1 MKNIVSL
8 VPIAFLLLFSCKTD
22 SKKKSVSE
30 RSPEALAGFADTPT
44 EKTSEKNS
52 GNAPKGMVHIPG
64 GIFTMGSQDPNAHQT
79 EGPAYS
85 VQLSSFY
92 IDVTEVTNAEF
103 EKFVKE
109 TGYKTVAERPV
120 DWEEIKKQVPPGTP
134 KPADSVLQPGG
145 LIFDPI
151 PNVANLNDFSQWWA
165 WKIGADWRHPH
176 GPDTDIKGKGKN
188 PVVQIAF
195 EDAEAYAKWAGKR
208 LPTEAEWEYASRGG
222 QVNHAFAW
230 GDELTPHGKYL
241 ANFFQGTFPTGNSS
255 ADGFVGS
262 APVESYQP
270 NGYGLYDM
278 IGNVWE
284 WTSDW
289 YRPDSNARNKLA
301 SNGGLCINP
310 TGPKQSYDPNDP
322 NVPKRVIKG
331 GSFLCSEQYC
341 SNYRP
346 SARMASA
353 YDSGQEHLGFRCV
366 QDLGVGQ

>member
-1 MKNIVSL
+1 MKNILTLISL
-8 VPIAFLLLFSCKTD
+8 TFLFLFSCKTD
-22 SKKKSVSE
+22 SKKKIVNKEASGTHAESVEESTGI
-30 RSPEALAGFADTPT
+30 PI
-44 EKTSEKNS
+44 KTAN
-52 GNAPKGMVHIPG
+52 NAPKGMVHIPG
-64 GIFTMGSQDPNAHQT
+64 GIFTMGSQDPNAHPS

-92 IDVTEVTNAEF
+92 IDVKEVTNAEF
-103 EKFVKE
+103 KKFVE
-109 TGYKTVAERPV
+109 GTGYITVAERPV
-120 DWEEIKKQVPPGTP
+120 DWEEIKAQLPPGTP
-134 KPADSVLQPGG
+134 KPADSLLRPGG

-151 PNVANLNDFSQWWA
+151 PNVADLNDISQWWA

-176 GPDTDIKGKGKN
+176 GPESNIIGKDDY

-222 QVNHAFAW
+222 QTNHSFAW
-230 GDELTPHGKYL
+230 GEELTPHGKYL
-241 ANFFQGTFPTGNSS
+241 ANFFQGTFPNNDSS
-255 ADGFVGS
+255 EDGFAGT
-262 APVESYQP
+262 APVESYPP

-289 YRPDSNARNKLA
+289 YRPDTNARNKLA
-301 SNGGLCINP
+301 AKGELCINP
-310 TGPKQSYDPNDP
+310 TGPEQSYDPQDP
-322 NVPKRVIKG
+322 HVPKRVIKG

-346 SARMASA
+346 SARMATA

-366 QDLGVGQ
+366 KDLDVGQ